1 MTVTELIKNKVYYK
15 IFDRSYQ
22 GSTHSYNIHAFDDQ
36 IKKDQVRSN
45 IDKVL
50 SDFDAQNILLL
61 NQVHGNNI
69 VCTEEL
75 DLKLNNWPQGDASVT
90 TQENIILAI
99 RTADCVPLLLVS
111 EDGHVIGAAHCGWR
125 SAKLDIINKLAYR
138 MRQKGAGNIIAV
150 IGPAIAQESYEVSR
164 EFYEDFVADSSSYK
178 ELFLPSTKPGNYLFD
193 LPSFVKI
200 KLVEANISVIKHINE
215 DTYVM
220 SDKYPSYR
228 RSTHTGEIYN
238 QNILSA
244 IMINK

>member
-15 IFDRSYQ
+15 IFDRSHQ

-99 RTADCVPLLLVS
+99 RTADCVPLLS
-111 EDGHVIGAAHCGWR
+111 HPW
-125 SAKLDIINKLAYR
+125 
-138 MRQKGAGNIIAV
+138 QKHQPPQA
-150 IGPAIAQESYEVSR
+150 P
-164 EFYEDFVADSSSYK
+164 
-178 ELFLPSTKPGNYLFD
+178 
-193 LPSFVKI
+193 
-200 KLVEANISVIKHINE
+200 
-215 DTYVM
+215 
-220 SDKYPSYR
+220 
-228 RSTHTGEIYN
+228 
-238 QNILSA
+238 
-244 IMINK
+244 